1 MRRGRDSQV
10 LQHLGGIVTDNGLPR
25 RVGNTI
31 GVSPSV
37 RAASSISTARR
48 HNGTTRCSRLAFIRV
63 GGIVHRAD
71 QVDLGPLRL
80 AHLARA
86 RRRQNPE
93 LAATGDEAIR
103 MTVVEYGRSPAVS
116 RQMTTPY
123 DPNSPLWWGI
133 DPDGRPNA
141 KKLSEIVET
150 MVRIARPE
158 KIILFG
164 SGARGR
170 MNAHSD
176 LDFLLIKNDTQPR
189 ATARRIR
196 RQAPRGRPP
205 LDILIASRE
214 DVERNRHNPSFV
226 IHDALKEGRVL
237 YDDRAE
243 RR

>member
-10 LQHLGGIVTDNGLPR
+10 LQHLGSVVADNGLAR
-25 RVGNTI
+25 RIGNTI
-31 GVSPSV
+31 G
-37 RAASSISTARR
+37 
-48 HNGTTRCSRLAFIRV
+48 
-63 GGIVHRAD
+63 
-71 QVDLGPLRL
+71 
-80 AHLARA
+80 
-86 RRRQNPE
+86 
-93 LAATGDEAIR
+93 
-103 MTVVEYGRSPAVS
+103 
-116 RQMTTPY
+116 
-123 DPNSPLWWGI
+123 PLWWGI

-243 RR
+243 CR